1 MQLKQSQRE
10 QVKLRLGLSGA
21 SGFGKTKSA
30 LLLAYGMT
38 QDWSKIA
45 VIDTENSSASLY
57 SDLGNYNVLDLQAP
71 YSPERYIQA
80 IELCEKSGISVVILD
95 SVSHEWNG
103 TGGCLNIHEK
113 LGGRFQDWANVTP
126 RHQAFINKILQSSCH
141 IITTTR
147 RKIDYSLDVGSNGK
161 TQVVKH
167 GTKEITRDGFEYELT
182 INFELIN
189 ENHLAKASKDRT
201 GLFMNKP
208 EFVITTDTGKM
219 ILDWCNSGSKA
230 NSIQSPTQN
239 LSEGTKL
246 PTIDPR
252 EAFEGISGTK
262 SFEDIPSQNL
272 IHITEKEVFE
282 AIQNSKSVTE
292 LLALYRQFPQ
302 YQESLKPDFEA
313 KKTLLTHL
321 NNPNNF
327 SKNGHS
333 KIQ

>member
-1 MQLKQSQRE
+1 MQLKQSQRQ
-10 QVKLRLGLSGA
+10 QVKLKLGLSGA
-21 SGFGKTKSA
+21 SGFGKTYSA
-30 LLLAYGMT
+30 LQLAYGMT

-80 IELCEKSGISVVILD
+80 IELCEKSGIEVIIID
-95 SVSHEWNG
+95 SASHEWNG
-103 TGGCLNIHEK
+103 AGGCLEIHEK

-126 RHQAFINKILQSSCH
+126 RHQAFINKILQSTCH

-182 INFELIN
+182 INFELVN

-208 EFVITTDTGKM
+208 EFIISTETGKM
-219 ILDWCNSGSKA
+219 ILEWCNSGIESESKSIPMEIILQIQQRISTEEEVYKA
-230 NSIQSPTQN
+230 IQGCNSI
-239 LSEGTKL
+239 
-246 PTIDPR
+246 
-252 EAFEGISGTK
+252 A
-262 SFEDIPSQNL
+262 
-272 IHITEKEVFE
+272 
-282 AIQNSKSVTE
+282 E
-292 LLALYRQFPQ
+292 LLALYKQFPQ
-302 YQESLKPDFEA
+302 YHKTLKPDFEA
-313 KKTLLTHL
+313 RKTILIHTV
-321 NNPNNF
+321 NPNNQF
-327 SKNGHS
+327 SRNGYE
-333 KIQ
+333 K

>member
-1 MQLKQSQRE
+1 MQLKQSQRQ

-30 LLLAYGMT
+30 LLLANGMT

-80 IELCEKSGISVVILD
+80 IELCEKSGIEVIIID

-103 TGGCLNIHEK
+103 TGGCLDIHEK

-126 RHQAFINKILQSSCH
+126 RHQAFINKILQSTCH

-182 INFELIN
+182 INFELVN

-208 EFVITTDTGKM
+208 EFIITSDTGKL
-219 ILDWCNSGSKA
+219 ILNWCNSGITGAATVSNDNSSPA
-230 NSIQSPTQN
+230 SFQNSIMPTHFDPGVDCFSKDDILN
-239 LSEGTKL
+239 RINTSN
-246 PTIDPR
+246 TI
-252 EAFEGISGTK
+252 A
-262 SFEDIPSQNL
+262 
-272 IHITEKEVFE
+272 
-282 AIQNSKSVTE
+282 E
-292 LLALYRQFPQ
+292 LLAIYKQYSDYQEELRPQ
-302 YQESLKPDFEA
+302 YESRKSFLIK
-313 KKTLLTHL
+313 LS
-321 NNPNNF
+321 NPQNF
-327 SKNGHS
+327 STNGHH
-333 KIQ
+333 Q

>member
-1 MQLKQSQRE
+1 MQLKQSQRQ

-30 LLLAYGMT
+30 LLLAFGMT

-103 TGGCLNIHEK
+103 TGGCLDIHEK

-230 NSIQSPTQN
+230 DSIQSPTQN

-246 PTIDPR
+246 PKINPR
-252 EAFEGISGTK
+252 EAFEGISGTNI
-262 SFEDIPSQNL
+262 FENTPSQNL

-333 KIQ
+333 QIQ

>member
-1 MQLKQSQRE
+1 MQLKQSQRQ

-38 QDWSKIA
+38 QDWNKIA
-45 VIDTENSSASLY
+45 VVDTENSSASLY

-80 IELCEKSGISVVILD
+80 IELCEKSGIEAIIID
-95 SVSHEWNG
+95 SASHEWNG
-103 TGGCLNIHEK
+103 SGGCLEIHEK

-126 RHQAFINKILQSSCH
+126 RHQSFINKILQSTCH

-147 RKIDYSLDVGSNGK
+147 RKMDYSLDIGSNGK

-182 INFELIN
+182 INFELVN

-208 EFVITTDTGKM
+208 EFVITSATGKL
-219 ILDWCNSGSKA
+219 ILEWCNSGAMNKQANNYTPVTGDSRFSKE
-230 NSIQSPTQN
+230 N
-239 LSEGTKL
+239 
-246 PTIDPR
+246 
-252 EAFEGISGTK
+252 
-262 SFEDIPSQNL
+262 
-272 IHITEKEVFE
+272 
-282 AIQNSKSVTE
+282 IQNRISTSNTIAE
-292 LLALYRQFPQ
+292 LLAIYKQHPE
-302 YQESLKPDFEA
+302 YQEELKNEYEARKSLLMK
-313 KKTLLTHL
+313 
-321 NNPNNF
+321 
-327 SKNGHS
+327 
-333 KIQ
+333 

>member
-1 MQLKQSQRE
+1 MQLKQSQRQ

-80 IELCEKSGISVVILD
+80 VELCEKSNISVVILD
-95 SVSHEWNG
+95 SISHEWNG
-103 TGGCLNIHEK
+103 TGGCLDIHEK

-147 RKIDYSLDVGSNGK
+147 RKIDYSLDIGSNGK

-167 GTKEITRDGFEYELT
+167 GTKEITRDGYEYELT

-208 EFVITTDTGKM
+208 EFIITSDTGKM
-219 ILDWCNSGSKA
+219 ILEWCNSGLQA
-230 NSIQSPTQN
+230 NPSQIFTPSSTGRNSMP
-239 LSEGTKL
+239 K
-246 PTIDPR
+246 IDPKD
-252 EAFEGISGTK
+252 AFECHETENG
-262 SFEDIPSQNL
+262 FIPSQDLSNTSEL
-272 IHITEKEVFE
+272 EVFE
-282 AIQNSKSVTE
+282 SIGKCNTIQE
-292 LLALYRQFPQ
+292 LYALYKAFPQ
-302 YQESLKPDFEA
+302 FQASLKVDFEA
-313 KKTLLTHL
+313 KKSLITNLT
-321 NNPNNF
+321 NPQNF
-327 SKNGHS
+327 SQNGHS
-333 KIQ
+333 KFQ

>member
-1 MQLKQSQRE
+1 MEIKKSQKQ

-38 QDWSKIA
+38 QDWNKIA
-45 VIDTENSSASLY
+45 VVDTENSSASLY
-57 SDLGNYNVLDLQAP
+57 SDIGNYNVLDLHAP

-80 IELCEKSGISVVILD
+80 IELCEKSGMEVIIID
-95 SVSHEWNG
+95 SASHEWNG
-103 TGGCLNIHEK
+103 SGGCLEIHEK

-126 RHQAFINKILQSSCH
+126 RHQAFINKILQSNCH

-147 RKIDYSLDVGSNGK
+147 RKIDYSLDIGSNGK

-208 EFVITTDTGKM
+208 EFVITSETGKM
-219 ILDWCNSGSKA
+219 ILEWCNSGSKN
-230 NSIQSPTQN
+230 NSSENFTQSSGGRNNMP
-239 LSEGTKL
+239 K
-246 PTIDPR
+246 IDPK
-252 EAFEGISGTK
+252 EAFEGISPYE
-262 SFEDIPSQNL
+262 SNPNL
-272 IHITEKEVFE
+272 NLSHVTEQEVFE
-282 AIQNSKSVTE
+282 AIQNCKSVTE
-292 LLALYRQFPQ
+292 LLILYRQFPR
-302 YQESLKPDFEA
+302 YQKRLRPDFEA
-313 KKTLLTHL
+313 KKSLLINL
-321 NNPNNF
+321 NDSNNF
-327 SKNGHS
+327 SENGYT
-333 KIQ
+333 KFQ

>member
-1 MQLKQSQRE
+1 MQLKQSQRQ

-38 QDWSKIA
+38 QNWSKIA

-80 IELCEKSGISVVILD
+80 IELCEKSGIEIIIID
-95 SVSHEWNG
+95 SASHEWNG
-103 TGGCLNIHEK
+103 TGGCLEIHEK
-113 LGGRFQDWANVTP
+113 LGGRFQDWTNVTP
-126 RHQAFINKILQSSCH
+126 RHQAFINKILQSTCH

-147 RKIDYSLDVGSNGK
+147 RKIDYSLDVGNNGRTK
-161 TQVVKH
+161 VVKH

-182 INFELIN
+182 ISFELIN

-208 EFVITTDTGKM
+208 EFIITSDTGKM
-219 ILDWCNSGSKA
+219 ILDWCNSGIESKPISQTSA
-230 NSIQSPTQN
+230 
-239 LSEGTKL
+239 E
-246 PTIDPR
+246 TITNEPI
-252 EAFEGISGTK
+252 EN
-262 SFEDIPSQNL
+262 Q
-272 IHITEKEVFE
+272 FE
-282 AIQNSKSVTE
+282 ATEEEVYNAIQDCNSVAE
-292 LLALYRQFPQ
+292 LLSLYNQFPQ
-302 YQESLKPDFEA
+302 YHISLKPDFEA
-313 KKTLLTHL
+313 RKSILIHLT
-321 NNPNNF
+321 NPNNF

-333 KIQ
+333 KQH